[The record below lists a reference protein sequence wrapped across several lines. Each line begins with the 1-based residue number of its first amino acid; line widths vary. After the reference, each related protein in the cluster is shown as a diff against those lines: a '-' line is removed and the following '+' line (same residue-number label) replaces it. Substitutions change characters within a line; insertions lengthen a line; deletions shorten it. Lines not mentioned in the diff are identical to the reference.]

1 MVRAASRLEDR
12 GVRTLVLKTGAPD
25 DRDGH
30 QPAAPAHDRRHDGPQ
45 FRGEDAERLH
55 PPRQAPPSS
64 ERRHNIA
71 QLRQWLA
78 VPAPKPEVDDVE
90 DKAAASKPLAPACP
104 CCGGRMVIIET
115 FARGATPRHRPTTPI
130 RRLKIDTS

>member
-55 PPRQAPPSS
+55 PPRQEPHGLP
-64 ERRHNIA
+64 
-71 QLRQWLA
+71 
-78 VPAPKPEVDDVE
+78 
-90 DKAAASKPLAPACP
+90 
-104 CCGGRMVIIET
+104 
-115 FARGATPRHRPTTPI
+115 RPTARYGHGEARSNLTAHAATEPGSPLSNAAGAHHS
-130 RRLKIDTS
+130 RSLT